1 MPAAGCMGRCATR
14 PCTPDACSWCVTV
27 CASPCW
33 SDADAYR
40 STVVSVVDVAP
51 NSLVL
56 DDGVP
61 TCRLSVPDDLRD
73 ALIDALMEG
82 ATILESRS
90 AFGDGDGDDDVEAWQ
105 ACARA
110 LLDGLIAEQRVVVVP
125 ATGTVYVKGTVLGRA
140 LGAIGKGCGA
150 EASAWVALCAQF
162 PVSAD

>member
-1 MPAAGCMGRCATR
+1 L
-14 PCTPDACSWCVTV
+14 DE
-27 CASPCW
+27 
-33 SDADAYR
+33 DAYR
-40 STVVSVVDVAP
+40 SAVVSVVDVAP

-61 TCRLSVPDDLRD
+61 TCRLSVPDDLRA

-90 AFGDGDGDDDVEAWQ
+90 ASVDGDDDVEAWQ
-105 ACARA
+105 ACAQA